1 MTAPERPKLPPV
13 VCLLGGESS
22 GKTTLANTLQEWLA
36 THHGLCVALVP
47 EYLRSWCEV
56 HQRAPLAHE
65 QAAIAARQSLMIN
78 TAAASP
84 GIQLVIS
91 DTSAL
96 TIAAYSELYF
106 SDHSVWPFALQ
117 TQRSCDATLLMGLDL
132 PWKNDGLF
140 RDSPTARTAIDAL
153 LRRELQGTDLAFQTV
168 YGTHEQRLH
177 NALRALSPILT
188 PLLGQA
194 PVITKEMQT
203 AGRPGWVCEA
213 CSDPECEHR
222 MFTSLLKNTP

>member
-47 EYLRSWCEV
+47 EYLRSWCEG

-140 RDSPTARTAIDAL
+140 RDSPTARAAIDAL

-222 MFTSLLKNTP
+222 MFTSLLKNIP